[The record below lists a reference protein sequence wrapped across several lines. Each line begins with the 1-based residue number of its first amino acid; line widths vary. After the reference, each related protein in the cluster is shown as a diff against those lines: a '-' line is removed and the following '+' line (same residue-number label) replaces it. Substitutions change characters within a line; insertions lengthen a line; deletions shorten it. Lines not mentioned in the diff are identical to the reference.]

1 MGFNK
6 RIVGNAAIEEITMH
20 PAIIEL
26 YLRSD
31 ALVFEDEEIEKKF
44 QELKDEFLKTNTII

>member
-6 RIVGNAAIEEITMH
+6 RIVGNAAIEEITIH

-26 YLRSD
+26 YLSSD

-44 QELKDEFLKTNTII
+44 QELKDEFLKTNTIG